1 MATKQ
6 SKKTNRRSDILRAA
20 EELMVGQGLVGVTT
34 RKISEAVGCS
44 EGALYVHF
52 KGRLELLLA
61 MLEDS
66 LPEMLGPLRTLQ
78 GRVGQ
83 GSPQLNLGTALRG
96 IFRFHQRMTP
106 RIAAL
111 FADPELHAAFRG
123 SLSRQ
128 NVGPHRSMKVLEDYI
143 AAEQRLGRI
152 DGQVQPKLAA
162 YLLMSSSFFRAFTE
176 QFFGITMRPAW
187 GTLVKELIAALVP
200 AAPRADGNQHRTA
213 SALESHRGKQ
223 HSADANK

>member
-1 MATKQ
+1 
-6 SKKTNRRSDILRAA
+6 
-20 EELMVGQGLVGVTT
+20 MVKEGLVGVTT

-78 GRVGQ
+78 GQVGL
-83 GSPQLNLGTALRG
+83 GSPQVNLVNALRG
-96 IFRFHQRMTP
+96 IFRFHQRITP
-106 RIAAL
+106 RLAAL
-111 FADPELHAAFRG
+111 FADPELHAAFRD

-128 NVGPHRSMKVLEDYI
+128 NAGPQRSMGALEDYI
-143 AAEQRLGRI
+143 AAEQRLGRV
-152 DGQVQPKLAA
+152 DSRVDPKLAA

-176 QFFGITMRPAW
+176 QFFGITMRPAL
-187 GTLVKELIAALVP
+187 GTLVEELVAALVP
-200 AAPRADGNQHRTA
+200 AADTKAGP
-213 SALESHRGKQ
+213 L
-223 HSADANK
+223 